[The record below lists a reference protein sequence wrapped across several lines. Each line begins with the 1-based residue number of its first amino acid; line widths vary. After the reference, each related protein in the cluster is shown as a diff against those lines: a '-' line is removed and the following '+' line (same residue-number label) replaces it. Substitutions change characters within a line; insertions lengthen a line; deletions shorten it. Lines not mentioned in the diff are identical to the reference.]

1 MSHRTTLRTLG
12 FSAALGTLLTCAA
25 ITLAP
30 AQDTPT
36 APAPAAPAAEPA
48 AAPAADASAAPADAT
63 PPVDPVVE
71 KGKYLALAGNCVS
84 CHTRE
89 GGEPF
94 AGGLGFKT
102 PYSFLGT
109 IYSTNITPDAET
121 GIGSW
126 TEDQFK
132 RAMHEGKAADGS
144 YLFPAFPYTSFT
156 LVTDD
161 DIHAIYTYLKTLAP
175 VRTAPPSNG
184 IAFAMRWPMAVWNA
198 MFFKEG
204 RYKPNAAQTDEW
216 NRGAYL
222 VEGLGHCSACHTP
235 RNLLL
240 AERNDAHLSGGI
252 QPDLV
257 AEGKYRMWSAVN
269 LTSAPSGLGAWSADQ
284 IARYLKTGHSAK
296 AGIFG
301 PMNDV
306 IINSLQHLSAEDT
319 KAMAIYIK
327 SLPPIGDSP
336 KQTLTDAQKTAG
348 GDLYKKYCEECHLAS
363 GKGAFLKAPPIVGS
377 AILQTAN
384 PASLINVI
392 LYGAKVG
399 KGSPTPGGAWEDMKS
414 FGDKMTDEEVATL
427 ATYVRGSYDNHG
439 GPVTT
444 SQVGAQR

>member
-1 MSHRTTLRTLG
+1 MKQRITLRNIGFGLG
-12 FSAALGTLLTCAA
+12 LMAATALTAVALRAA
-25 ITLAP
+25 EPEAAP
-30 AQDTPT
+30 AA
-36 APAPAAPAAEPA
+36 APAEAAPAAEAPAAPA
-48 AAPAADASAAPADAT
+48 
-63 PPVDPVVE
+63 VDPIVARGE
-71 KGKYLALAGNCVS
+71 YLAQVGNCIS

-94 AGGLGFKT
+94 AGGLAFNT
-102 PYSFLGT
+102 PYSFLGQ
-109 IYSTNITPDAET
+109 IHSTNITPDAET
-121 GIGSW
+121 GIGTW
-126 TEDQFK
+126 TEEQFI
-132 RAMHEGKAADGS
+132 RAMHTGVAADGS
-144 YLFPAFPYTSFT
+144 HLFPAFPYTAFT
-156 LVTDD
+156 LVSDD
-161 DIHAIYTYLKTLAP
+161 DVKAIWAYLKTVKP
-175 VRTAPPSNG
+175 VKAERPSNG
-184 IAFAMRWPMAVWNA
+184 MAFAMRFPMMFWNA

-204 RYKPNAAQTDEW
+204 RYLADEKQSAEW

-222 VEGLGHCSACHTP
+222 TEGLGHCSACHTP